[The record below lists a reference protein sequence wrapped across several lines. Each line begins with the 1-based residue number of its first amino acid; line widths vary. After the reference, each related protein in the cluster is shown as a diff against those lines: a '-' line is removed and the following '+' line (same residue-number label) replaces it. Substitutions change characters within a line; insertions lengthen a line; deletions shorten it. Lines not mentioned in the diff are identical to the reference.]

1 MVIHL
6 RGFLRILVVSNTEFK
21 YDLGVVGLGY
31 VGLPLAVESATSSL
45 NVLGF
50 DINSERV
57 EMINN
62 GHSPI
67 EDISNEELSQS
78 LKNFHSITESKE
90 LSQCRNI
97 VISVPTPLTDY
108 QPDLSYVI
116 NAAKTVGENLV
127 KNQVVI
133 LESTTYPG
141 TTVEVLIPN
150 LEKMSGLKAGEDF
163 FVGYSPER
171 IDPGNKVWKFKNTP
185 KVISGINNVST
196 EKIQSFYESI
206 IDETVLVKG
215 TKEAEMVKL
224 LENTYRHVN
233 IALINE
239 LAILCKMLD
248 IDIWEVVNAAKT
260 KPFGF
265 ESFKPGPGVGGHCIP
280 VDPEYLSFKTRQIG
294 KPVRFVELAQEI
306 NNSMP
311 LYVVNQVN
319 EILNKNKIIL
329 NSSKILLMGV
339 AYKKDISD
347 MRESPAID
355 IVELLLDKEVD
366 ISYYDPYVEEFK
378 VSGHIINR
386 EVDTNS
392 FEDYDMLLVLTP
404 HSNFAQLDFNNLK
417 TIIFDTTGSDFI
429 KSTERI

>member
-1 MVIHL
+1 M
-6 RGFLRILVVSNTEFK
+6 VSNTEFK

-31 VGLPLAVESATSSL
+31 VGLPLAVESAISSL

-78 LKNFHSITESKE
+78 LKNFHSTIESKE

-108 QPDLSYVI
+108 QPDLSYVV

-150 LEKMSGLKAGEDF
+150 LEKMSGLKAGEEF

-171 IDPGNKVWKFKNTP
+171 IDPGNEVWKFKNTP

-239 LAILCKMLD
+239 LAMLCKMLD

-355 IVELLLDKEVD
+355 IAELLLDKDVD

-429 KSTERI
+429 NSTERI

>member
-1 MVIHL
+1 MTTN
-6 RGFLRILVVSNTEFK
+6 SEFE

-31 VGLPLAVESATSSL
+31 VGLPLAVEASTQGLS
-45 NVLGF
+45 VIGY

-62 GHSPI
+62 GISPI
-67 EDISNEELSQS
+67 EDISNDELSNALEKFFS
-78 LKNFHSITESKE
+78 TLDSKL
-90 LSQCRNI
+90 LSKCQNI

-116 NAAKTVGENLV
+116 SAAKTVGNNLV

-141 TTVEVLIPN
+141 TTIEVLIPN
-150 LEKMSGLKAGEDF
+150 LESTSKLKAGEDF

-185 KVISGINNVST
+185 KVISGINDIST
-196 EKIQSFYESI
+196 DKIQSFYESI
-206 IDETVLVKG
+206 IETTVLVKG

-239 LAILCKMLD
+239 LAMLCKMLD

-311 LYVVNQVN
+311 AYVVNQIS
-319 EILNKNKIIL
+319 EILNKNGKLL
-329 NSSKILLMGV
+329 NNSKILLMGV

-355 IVELLLDKEVD
+355 VTELLLEKKVDVSYFDPFVKEFSVSDKKINKED
-366 ISYYDPYVEEFK
+366 EIS
-378 VSGHIINR
+378 
-386 EVDTNS
+386 S
-392 FEDYDMLLVLTP
+392 FDNYDMLIVLTP
-404 HSNFAQLDFNNLK
+404 HSNFSDIDFSKLK

-429 KSTERI
+429 ESTERI

>member
-1 MVIHL
+1 MV
-6 RGFLRILVVSNTEFK
+6 NDTEFI

-31 VGLPLAVESATSSL
+31 VGLPLAVEAANCGL
-45 NVLGF
+45 KVLGF
-50 DINSERV
+50 DINPERV
-57 EMINN
+57 QSISDC
-62 GHSPI
+62 HSPI
-67 EDISNEELSQS
+67 EDISNEELSKSQQ
-78 LKNFHSITESKE
+78 NFHATTESKE
-90 LSQCRNI
+90 LSNCKNI

-141 TTVEVLIPN
+141 TTIEVLIPN
-150 LEKMSGLKAGEDF
+150 LENISGMKAGDDF

-171 IDPGNKVWKFKNTP
+171 IDPGNEVWKFKNTP
-185 KVISGINNVST
+185 KVISGINDIST
-196 EKIQSFYESI
+196 QKIQSFYESI
-206 IDETVLVKG
+206 IDETVMVKG

-239 LAILCKMLD
+239 LAMLCKMLD

-311 LYVVNQVN
+311 LYVVNQVS
-319 EILNKNKIIL
+319 EILNKNKMIL
-329 NSSKILLMGV
+329 NNSKILLMGV

-355 IVELLLDKEVD
+355 IAELLLDKDVD
-366 ISYYDPYVEEFK
+366 VSYYDPYVEEFQVSDNK
-378 VSGHIINR
+378 VNR

-392 FEDYDMLLVLTP
+392 FEDYDMLLVLTA

>member
-1 MVIHL
+1 MKDKTV
-6 RGFLRILVVSNTEFK
+6 FEF
-21 YDLGVVGLGY
+21 DLGVVGLGY
-31 VGLPLAVESATSSL
+31 VGLPLAVEAANNKL
-45 NVLGF
+45 NVLGY

-57 EMINN
+57 ESINN
-62 GHSPI
+62 GKSPI
-67 EDISNEELSQS
+67 EDISDKELFKS
-78 LKNFHSITESKE
+78 LKYFQATFDSEKLSKCE
-90 LSQCRNI
+90 NI

-108 QPDLSYVI
+108 QPDLSYVV
-116 NAAKTVGENLV
+116 NAAETVGKNLV

-141 TTVEVLIPN
+141 TTTEILIPN
-150 LEKMSGLKAGEDF
+150 LEKMSGLKAGDDF

-171 IDPGNKVWKFKNTP
+171 IDPGNEVWKFKNTP
-185 KVISGINNVST
+185 KVISGINDVST
-196 EKIQSFYESI
+196 KKIQSFYESI
-206 IDETVLVKG
+206 IDSIVPVKG

-239 LAILCKMLD
+239 LAMLCKMLD

-265 ESFKPGPGVGGHCIP
+265 ESFRPGPGVGGHCIP

-311 LYVVNQVN
+311 SYVVNQVN
-319 EILNKNKIIL
+319 EILNNNKIML
-329 NSSKILLMGV
+329 NNSKILLMGV

-355 IVELLLDKEVD
+355 IAELLLDKNVD
-366 ISYYDPYVEEFK
+366 VSYFDPFVEEFK
-378 VSGHIINR
+378 VSSHTINK
-386 EVDTNS
+386 EIDPDS
-392 FEDYDMLLVLTP
+392 FENYDMLLVLTP
-404 HSNFAQLDFNNLK
+404 HSEFKNIEFARLD

-429 KSTERI
+429 KSSERI

>member
-1 MVIHL
+1 MSDNL
-6 RGFLRILVVSNTEFK
+6 DFK
-21 YDLGVVGLGY
+21 YELGVVGLGY
-31 VGLPLAVESATSSL
+31 VGLPLAVEASLQDL
-45 NVLGF
+45 NVVGY

-62 GHSPI
+62 GMSPI
-67 EDISNEELSQS
+67 EDISTEELSS
-78 LKNFHSITESKE
+78 ALKNFHSTIDSKE
-90 LSQCRNI
+90 LSDCKNV

-116 NAAKTVGENLV
+116 DAAKTVGKNLV
-127 KNQVVI
+127 LNQVVI

-141 TTVEVLIPN
+141 TTLEVLIPN
-150 LEKMSGLKAGEDF
+150 LEEQSGLIAGKDF
-163 FVGYSPER
+163 YVGYSPER

-185 KVISGINNVST
+185 KVVSGMNNDST
-196 EKIQSFYESI
+196 KKIKEFYESI
-206 IDETVLVKG
+206 IDEIVVVNG

-239 LAILCKMLD
+239 LAMLCEKLE

-311 LYVVNQVN
+311 TYVVNRVSD
-319 EILNKNKIIL
+319 LL
-329 NSSKILLMGV
+329 NSKDKILRNSKILLLGV

-347 MRESPAID
+347 MRESPAIN
-355 IVELLLDKEVD
+355 IAELLLNKSVQV
-366 ISYYDPYVEEFK
+366 SFYDPFVQEFS
-378 VSGHIINR
+378 VSGNAINK
-386 EVDTNS
+386 ETDEKAFNN
-392 FEDYDMLLVLTP
+392 YDMILVLTP
-404 HSNFAQLDFNNLK
+404 HTKFKEINFSDLE
-417 TIIFDTTGSDFI
+417 TIIFDSTGSDFI

>member
-1 MVIHL
+1 M
-6 RGFLRILVVSNTEFK
+6 VSNTEFK

-31 VGLPLAVESATSSL
+31 VGLPLAVEAATSSL
-45 NVLGF
+45 KVIGF

-67 EDISNEELSQS
+67 EDISNDELSQS
-78 LKNFHSITESKE
+78 LQNFHSTIDSEE

-171 IDPGNKVWKFKNTP
+171 IDPGNEVWKFKNTP

-355 IVELLLDKEVD
+355 IAELLLDKDVEV
-366 ISYYDPYVEEFK
+366 SYYDPYVEEFQVSDNK
-378 VSGHIINR
+378 VNR

-392 FEDYDMLLVLTP
+392 FEDYDMLLVLTA

>member
-1 MVIHL
+1 MSDNL
-6 RGFLRILVVSNTEFK
+6 DFK
-21 YDLGVVGLGY
+21 YELGVVGLGY
-31 VGLPLAVESATSSL
+31 VGLPLAVEASLQDL
-45 NVLGF
+45 NVVGY

-62 GHSPI
+62 GLSPI
-67 EDISNEELSQS
+67 EDISTEELSS
-78 LKNFHSITESKE
+78 ALKNFHSTIDSKE
-90 LSQCRNI
+90 LSDCKNV

-116 NAAKTVGENLV
+116 DAAKTVGKNLV
-127 KNQVVI
+127 LNQVVI

-141 TTVEVLIPN
+141 TTLEVLIPN
-150 LEKMSGLKAGEDF
+150 LEEQSGLIAGKDF
-163 FVGYSPER
+163 YVGYSPER

-185 KVISGINNVST
+185 KVVSGMNNDST
-196 EKIQSFYESI
+196 QKIKEFYESI
-206 IDETVLVKG
+206 IDEIVVVNG

-239 LAILCKMLD
+239 LAMLCEMLE

-311 LYVVNQVN
+311 TYVVNRVSD
-319 EILNKNKIIL
+319 LL
-329 NSSKILLMGV
+329 NSKDKILRNSKILLLGV

-347 MRESPAID
+347 MRESPAIN
-355 IVELLLDKEVD
+355 IAELLLNKSVQV
-366 ISYYDPYVEEFK
+366 SFYDPFVQEFS
-378 VSGHIINR
+378 VSGNSINK
-386 EVDTNS
+386 ETDEKAFNN
-392 FEDYDMLLVLTP
+392 YDMILVLTP
-404 HSNFAQLDFNNLK
+404 HTKFKEINFSNLE
-417 TIIFDTTGSDFI
+417 TIIFDSTGSDFI

>member
-1 MVIHL
+1 MVN
-6 RGFLRILVVSNTEFK
+6 NTEFI

-31 VGLPLAVESATSSL
+31 VGLPLAVEAANCGL
-45 NVLGF
+45 KVLGY
-50 DINSERV
+50 DINPERV
-57 EMINN
+57 QLINDGN
-62 GHSPI
+62 SPI
-67 EDISNEELSQS
+67 EDISNEELSKSQQ
-78 LKNFHSITESKE
+78 NFHATTESKE
-90 LSQCRNI
+90 LSNCKNI

-141 TTVEVLIPN
+141 TTIEVLIPN
-150 LEKMSGLKAGEDF
+150 LENISGMKAGDDF

-171 IDPGNKVWKFKNTP
+171 IDPGNEVWKFKNTP
-185 KVISGINNVST
+185 KVISGINDIST
-196 EKIQSFYESI
+196 QKIQSFYESI
-206 IDETVLVKG
+206 IDKTVLVKG

-239 LAILCKMLD
+239 LAMLCKMLD

-311 LYVVNQVN
+311 LYVVNQVS
-319 EILNKNKIIL
+319 EILNKNKMIL
-329 NSSKILLMGV
+329 NNSKILLMGV

-355 IVELLLDKEVD
+355 IAELLLDKDVEV
-366 ISYYDPYVEEFK
+366 SYYDPYVEEFQVSDNK
-378 VSGHIINR
+378 VNR

-392 FEDYDMLLVLTP
+392 FEEYDMLLVLTA

>member
-1 MVIHL
+1 MVD
-6 RGFLRILVVSNTEFK
+6 NTEFI

-31 VGLPLAVESATSSL
+31 VGLPLAVEAANCGL
-45 NVLGF
+45 NVLGY

-57 EMINN
+57 QLINEGN
-62 GHSPI
+62 SPI
-67 EDISNEELSQS
+67 EDISNEELSKSQQN
-78 LKNFHSITESKE
+78 LHVTTENKE
-90 LSQCRNI
+90 LSNCNNI

-127 KNQVVI
+127 QNQVVI

-141 TTVEVLIPN
+141 TTIEVLIPN
-150 LEKMSGLKAGEDF
+150 LEKISGLKAGDDF

-171 IDPGNKVWKFKNTP
+171 IDPGNEVWKFKNTP
-185 KVISGINNVST
+185 KVISGINEVST
-196 EKIQSFYESI
+196 QKIHSFYKSI

-239 LAILCKMLD
+239 LAMLCKMLG

-311 LYVVNQVN
+311 SYVVNQVN
-319 EILNKNKIIL
+319 EILNNNKLIL
-329 NSSKILLMGV
+329 NNSKILLLGV

-355 IVELLLDKEVD
+355 IAELLLDKNAD
-366 ISYYDPYVEEFK
+366 ISYYDPHVEEFK
-378 VSGHIINR
+378 ASNQIINR
-386 EVDTNS
+386 EINENS
-392 FEDYDMLLVLTP
+392 FDNYDMLLVLTP
-404 HSNFAQLDFNNLK
+404 HSKFTEIDFSNLK

>member
-1 MVIHL
+1 MNNKVD
-6 RGFLRILVVSNTEFK
+6 FK
-21 YDLGVVGLGY
+21 YQLGVVGLGY
-31 VGLPLAVESATSSL
+31 VGLPLAVEASLQGL
-45 NVLGF
+45 NVIGY

-57 EMINN
+57 DIINN
-62 GHSPI
+62 GLSPI
-67 EDISNEELSQS
+67 EDISNEQLSS
-78 LKNFHSITESKE
+78 ALKNFHPTTNSKE
-90 LSQCRNI
+90 LSECRNV

-116 NAAKTVGENLV
+116 DAAKTVGENLV
-127 KNQVVI
+127 SNQVVI

-141 TTVEVLIPN
+141 TTIEVLIPN
-150 LEKMSGLKAGEDF
+150 LEKRSGLIAGKDF

-171 IDPGNKVWKFKNTP
+171 IDPGNKIWKFKNTP
-185 KVISGINNVST
+185 KVISGMNDDST
-196 EKIQSFYESI
+196 KKIKEFYESI
-206 IDETVLVKG
+206 IDETVVVNG

-239 LAILCKMLD
+239 LAMLCEMLD

-311 LYVVNQVN
+311 TYVVNRVSD
-319 EILNKNKIIL
+319 LL
-329 NSSKILLMGV
+329 NSNDKILRNSKILLLGV

-347 MRESPAID
+347 MRESPAVD
-355 IVELLLDKEVD
+355 IAQLLLNKSVEV
-366 ISYYDPYVEEFK
+366 SFYDPFVEEFS
-378 VSGHIINR
+378 VSGDSINK
-386 EVDTNS
+386 EIDEKAFNN
-392 FEDYDMLLVLTP
+392 YDMILVLTP
-404 HSNFAQLDFNNLK
+404 HTKFKEINFSNLE
-417 TIIFDTTGSDFI
+417 TIIFDSTGSDFI